1 MVTTVVR
8 DKYVQSETITERAE
22 EAGELMTRMEE
33 NDEILSQSLT
43 IIWQQWKQVGL
54 FFFPH
59 ASGGNEWHPQPPS
72 LSLVHPSIKDIYQAH
87 PSGSLQLSNFICHF
101 SVIKTPPEGI
111 KQM

>member
-43 IIWQQWKQVGL
+43 VIWQQWKQVGL
-54 FFFPH
+54 FFFSSCIRWERMTPT
-59 ASGGNEWHPQPPS
+59 ASIS
-72 LSLVHPSIKDIYQAH
+72 LSLVHPSIKLPPH
-87 PSGSLQLSNFICHF
+87 GLSN
-101 SVIKTPPEGI
+101 SPTPFATFL
-111 KQM
+111 

>member
-43 IIWQQWKQVGL
+43 IIWQQ
-54 FFFPH
+54 
-59 ASGGNEWHPQPPS
+59 
-72 LSLVHPSIKDIYQAH
+72 
-87 PSGSLQLSNFICHF
+87 
-101 SVIKTPPEGI
+101 
-111 KQM
+111 

>member
-43 IIWQQWKQVGL
+43 VIWQQWKQVGL

-59 ASGGNEWHPQPPS
+59 ASGGNEWHPQPPY
-72 LSLVHPSIKDIYQAH
+72 LSLVHPSIKLTPQ
-87 PSGSLQLSNFICHF
+87 GLSNSICHF

>member
-43 IIWQQWKQVGL
+43 VIWQQWKQVGL
-54 FFFPH
+54 FFFPMH
-59 ASGGNEWHPQPPS
+59 QVGANDTHSLHIS
-72 LSLVHPSIKDIYQAH
+72 LSRSSFYQAH
-87 PSGSLQLSNFICHF
+87 PSGSLQLSNSICHF

>member
-43 IIWQQWKQVGL
+43 VIWQQWKQVGL

-72 LSLVHPSIKDIYQAH
+72 LSLSRSSFYQAP
-87 PSGSLQLSNFICHF
+87 PSRSLQLSNSICHF

>member
-43 IIWQQWKQVGL
+43 VIWQQWKQVGL

-72 LSLVHPSIKDIYQAH
+72 LSLSFI
-87 PSGSLQLSNFICHF
+87 LLS
-101 SVIKTPPEGI
+101 SSPLTVSPTPFATFL
-111 KQM
+111 

>member
-43 IIWQQWKQVGL
+43 VIWQQWKQVGL
-54 FFFPH
+54 FFFLMH
-59 ASGGNEWHPQPPS
+59 QVGTNDTHSLHLSLSRSSFYQAPPS
-72 LSLVHPSIKDIYQAH
+72 R
-87 PSGSLQLSNFICHF
+87 SLQLSNSICHF

-111 KQM
+111 KQI